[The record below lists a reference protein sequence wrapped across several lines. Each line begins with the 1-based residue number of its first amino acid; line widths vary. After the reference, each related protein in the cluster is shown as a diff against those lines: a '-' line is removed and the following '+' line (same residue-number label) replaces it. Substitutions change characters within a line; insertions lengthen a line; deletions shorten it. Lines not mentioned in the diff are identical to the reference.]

1 MVFVLSN
8 FRVDDTLLQKQCC
21 KQFDTFVGLLFTIFG
36 ARFEISKYKN
46 NQIFVYS
53 ILLLAN
59 DLKT

>member
-8 FRVDDTLLQKQCC
+8 FRVDDTLLQKQCS
-21 KQFDTFVGLLFTIFG
+21 FDTFVGLLFTIFG